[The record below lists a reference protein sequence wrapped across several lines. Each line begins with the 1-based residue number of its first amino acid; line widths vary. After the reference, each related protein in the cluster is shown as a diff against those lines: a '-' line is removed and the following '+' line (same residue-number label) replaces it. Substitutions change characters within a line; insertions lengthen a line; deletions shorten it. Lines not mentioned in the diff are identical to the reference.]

1 MSDEA
6 ASLSKHPFGSVEFI
20 LDILEESRHSSPQEV
35 CERYSI
41 KMPAFESWHRMYAHL
56 SAEELERLKI
66 RARESGKKIP
76 RGGALAVDTSS
87 TPAMPNP
94 GWGDD
99 QESLTDDVEAEQ
111 EEDDDGG

>member
-6 ASLSKHPFGSVEFI
+6 TGRSKHPFGSVEFI
-20 LDILEESRHSSPQEV
+20 LDILEEARHSTPQEV

-41 KMPAFESWHRMYAHL
+41 KMPAYNSWHRMYAHL
-56 SAEELERLKI
+56 SEEELERLKT

-76 RGGALAVDTSS
+76 RGGALAVDTSAAPS
-87 TPAMPNP
+87 MPAL

-99 QESLTDDVEAEQ
+99 HESLTDDVETDE
-111 EEDDDGG
+111 EEDDDEA